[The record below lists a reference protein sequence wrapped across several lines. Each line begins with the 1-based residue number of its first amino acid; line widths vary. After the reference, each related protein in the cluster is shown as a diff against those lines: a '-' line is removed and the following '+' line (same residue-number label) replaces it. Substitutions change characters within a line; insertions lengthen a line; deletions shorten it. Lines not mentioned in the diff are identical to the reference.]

1 MAEAYKCDVVGCGEF
16 SEGSPAGKVT
26 VYVGDI
32 PTVKSL
38 CKKHA
43 DALVDSFFPD
53 LKPQPEDTVPPAG
66 DAVEG
71 GI

>member
-16 SEGSPAGKVT
+16 SEGSPAGRVILDAGT
-26 VYVGDI
+26 
-32 PTVKSL
+32 KSL

-53 LKPQPEDTVPPAG
+53 LKPQSEETVPQAG
-66 DAVEG
+66 QAVENG
-71 GI
+71 S